1 MRLRGKRAELT
12 RSAELAG
19 LGFVARFGLE
29 TTIGIAAGGR
39 PAAALEIAPEGV
51 VAAATPA
58 AGQAPVYAVET
69 LAPMSVLPGLLESN
83 LGSAANVAAVAA
95 AIKSALGQVQPRVR
109 AVTVVVPDSAVR
121 VFVLDFDS
129 LPTKL
134 EEALP
139 VLKFRLRKSV
149 PFDVEHAGIT
159 YQVLSEGSSRLETQW
174 KVLAEYE
181 GVVRAAGYEPGAVLP
196 ASLAVLSAIDSQ
208 EALLVANLSA
218 RTLTTS
224 IVSGNDVM
232 LYRTV
237 ELPIEESARQGEIQ
251 RAIAVAGAFYEDKL
265 HFKAHRVLYSGV
277 LPVREFVDLLDDAEL
292 AVGEA
297 VPQPATG
304 MVSAMGQASV
314 AAVTGALVGTN

>member
-1 MRLRGKRAELT
+1 V
-12 RSAELAG
+12 AG
-19 LGFVARFGLE
+19 FGLE

-51 VAAATPA
+51 VAAATPG
-58 AGQAPVYAVET
+58 AGQAPVFAAET
-69 LAPMSVLPGLLESN
+69 LTPMSVLPGLLESN
-83 LGSAANVAAVAA
+83 LGSADNVSAIAA
-95 AIKSALGQVQPRVR
+95 AIKSALGQTQPRTR
-109 AVTVVVPDSAVR
+109 AVTVVVPDSSVR

-129 LPTKL
+129 LPAKAD
-134 EEALP
+134 EALP

-149 PFDVEHAGIT
+149 PFDVEHAGIS

-174 KVLAEYE
+174 KVLAAIMPGPVLAEYE
-181 GVVRAAGYEPGAVLP
+181 SVVRSAGYEPGAVLP
-196 ASLAVLSAIDSQ
+196 ASLAVLAGIDSQ

-224 IVSGNDVM
+224 IVSGNDVL

-237 ELPIEESARQGEIQ
+237 ELPLEEAARQLEIQ
-251 RAIAVAGAFYEDKL
+251 RSIAVAGAFYEDKL

-277 LPVREFVDLLDDAEL
+277 LTVREFADLVDDASL
-292 AVGEA
+292 AIGEA

-304 MVSAMGQASV
+304 MVSAMGNASV
-314 AAVTGALVGTN
+314 AAVTGALTGTN

>member
-1 MRLRGKRAELT
+1 M
-12 RSAELAG
+12 AG
-19 LGFVARFGLE
+19 FGLE

-51 VAAATPA
+51 VAASTPA
-58 AGQAPVYAVET
+58 AGQAAVFAAET
-69 LAPMSVLPGLLESN
+69 LPPMSVLPGLLESN
-83 LGSAANVAAVAA
+83 LGSAPNVAA
-95 AIKSALGQVQPRVR
+95 AIKSVLGQVQPRVR
-109 AVTVVVPDSAVR
+109 AVTVVVPDSSVR

-149 PFDVEHAGIT
+149 PFDVEHAGIS

-174 KVLAEYE
+174 KVLAAIMPGTVLAEYE
-181 GVVRAAGYEPGAVLP
+181 AVVRAAGYEPGAVLP
-196 ASLAVLSAIDSQ
+196 ASLAVLAAIDSQ

-224 IVSGNDVM
+224 IVSGNDVL

-237 ELPIEESARQGEIQ
+237 ELPLEESARQGEIQ

-277 LPVREFVDLLDDAEL
+277 LPVREFTDLLDDAEL

-304 MVSAMGQASV
+304 MVSAMGNASV
-314 AAVTGALVGTN
+314 AAVTGALAGTN